1 MADPLSITASVAGII
16 SLAGVVFTRIYKY
29 ANAAGSAQK
38 DVRDLAEEVK
48 TIRDLLRALS
58 SLAAK
63 LDATT
68 ITTTFNLSYVES
80 CQETLQRIEDGLS
93 KAQADFEKSK
103 VRIVQRK
110 LKWPFTAT
118 ETRGLLNNLARQKG
132 NIGLSLGTDCVSL
145 LLSELTRLNQLETA
159 VTQISSGLQNMSA
172 GVQNVLNNARLIDP
186 YFKRVVTGFFMEVD
200 ARAHHDMNL
209 ARVPADTHRRT
220 FGMPVFRNWL
230 NKPGLALAITGF
242 PGIGKS
248 VLASCLVREALCQR
262 TFESGVAY
270 FYCNFR
276 DARTQSPTKILGAL
290 ASQLADQSNEAYEC
304 LQRYYKRLHPLEP
317 NAATKP
323 PTITSLVSV
332 LQEITG
338 CFERVSIIIDGL
350 DECGDECGAVG
361 DVLTSAGTASNISMA
376 LLSRNVNPISK
387 HFGHTGFGA
396 FSVHNLHDY
405 SEVSEDLIK
414 AYANY
419 QIEIRMHSQRWHAVN
434 PQVNEKIVEA
444 LASGAHGRF
453 VQCLFA
459 ERGVPLLTGPPGFD
473 G

>member
-16 SLAGVVFTRIYKY
+16 SLAGAVFTQIYKY

-58 SLAAK
+58 ALAAK

-93 KAQADFEKSK
+93 KARADFEKSK

-110 LKWPFTAT
+110 LKWPFTAA

-159 VTQISSGLQNMSA
+159 VTQISNGLQNMSA

-200 ARAHHDMNL
+200 VQARHDMNL
-209 ARVPADTHRRT
+209 VRVLTDTHRRT
-220 FGMPVFRNWL
+220 CGMPVFRNWL
-230 NKPGLALAITGF
+230 NKPGLALAITGLA
-242 PGIGKS
+242 GIGKS
-248 VLASCLVREALCQR
+248 VLASCLVREALCHR

-270 FYCNFR
+270 FYCDFR
-276 DARTQSPTKILGAL
+276 DARTQSPTKVLGAL

-304 LQRYYKRLHPLEP
+304 LERYYKCLHPLEP
-317 NAATKP
+317 NAAAKP
-323 PTITSLVSV
+323 PTIPHLVSV

-350 DECGDECGAVG
+350 DGCGGECGAVG
-361 DVLTSAGTASNISMA
+361 DVLISAGSARNNSMTLLGRNKNRISTQF
-376 LLSRNVNPISK
+376 RE
-387 HFGHTGFGA
+387 TGLGA
-396 FSVHNLHDY
+396 FSMHNLPDDPVV
-405 SEVSEDLIK
+405 SEVWDDLIGT
-414 AYANY
+414 YADY
-419 QIEIRMHSQRWHAVN
+419 PMEARMHSYRWHVDN
-434 PQVNEKIVEA
+434 PQIYQKIVDTLNSRADGE
-444 LASGAHGRF
+444 
-453 VQCLFA
+453 
-459 ERGVPLLTGPPGFD
+459 GFD